1 MKKKNILL
9 FFCLFLWFGFSGCSN
24 DKAKDNNENALT
36 ITPISIIDEGDFFL
50 IKHSLGESKV
60 VKNPSKVVIL
70 DFGSLDTFD
79 SLNLN
84 GKVVGVPIKNL
95 PTYLKQY
102 DDKNNIGG
110 VQQVDLE
117 AINALKPDLIIISG
131 RQTRFYDKLNQIAP
145 TIYFGIDNTDFL
157 SSFENNVLSIAKLYN
172 KEEEAKNKISQIKEE
187 ISEIKSKINKD
198 KKALIVLTNSNKISA
213 FGSSSRFGLIHDILG
228 IEPVDKSLKVGTHGK
243 SINSEYILEK
253 NPDFIFVIDRNVIV
267 GNQAKAKDI
276 LNNALILKTK
286 AAQNN
291 KIIYLDPQYWY
302 LSGGGLESL
311 EVMIQEVAKALN

>member
-1 MKKKNILL
+1 MKKKSFLVW
-9 FFCLFLWFGFSGCSN
+9 FCLFLLLGFSACF
-24 DKAKDNNENALT
+24 DNKIKNNSENTLVV
-36 ITPISIIDEGDFFL
+36 TPISVTDKGDSFL
-50 IKHSLGESKV
+50 IKHSLGESRV
-60 VKNPSKVVIL
+60 VKNPSRVVIL

-79 SLNLN
+79 SLNLSD
-84 GKVVGVPIKNL
+84 KVIGVPLKNL
-95 PTYLKQY
+95 PPYLKQY
-102 DDKNNIGG
+102 DNKSNIGG
-110 VQQVDLE
+110 VQQVNLE

-145 TIYFGIDNTDFL
+145 TIYLGVNNSDFL
-157 SSFENNVLSIAKLYN
+157 FSFENNVLSIAKLYN
-172 KEEEAKNKISQIKEE
+172 KESEAKEKISQIKEE
-187 ISEIKSKINKD
+187 ISEIKSKISKD
-198 KKALIVLTNSNKISA
+198 KKALIILTNSNKISA
-213 FGSSSRFGLIHDILG
+213 FGSSSRFGLIHDILD

-267 GNQAKAKDI
+267 GNQEKAKDI

-311 EVMIQEVAKALN
+311 EAMIKEVAKALN

>member
-1 MKKKNILL
+1 M
-9 FFCLFLWFGFSGCSN
+9 
-24 DKAKDNNENALT
+24 
-36 ITPISIIDEGDFFL
+36 
-50 IKHSLGESKV
+50 
-60 VKNPSKVVIL
+60 IL

-79 SLNLN
+79 SLNL
-84 GKVVGVPIKNL
+84 GDKVIGVPLKNL
-95 PTYLKQY
+95 PPYLKQY
-102 DDKNNIGG
+102 DNKSNIGG
-110 VQQVDLE
+110 VQQVNLE

-145 TIYFGIDNTDFL
+145 TIYLGINNSDFL
-157 SSFENNVLSIAKLYN
+157 FSFENNVLSIAKLYN
-172 KEEEAKNKISQIKEE
+172 KESEAKEKISQIKEE
-187 ISEIKSKINKD
+187 ISEIKSKISKD
-198 KKALIVLTNSNKISA
+198 KKALIILTNSNKISA
-213 FGSSSRFGLIHDILG
+213 FGSSSRFGLIHDILD

-267 GNQAKAKDI
+267 GNQEKAKDI

-311 EVMIQEVAKALN
+311 EAMIKEVAKALN

>member
-1 MKKKNILL
+1 MKKKSFLL
-9 FFCLFLWFGFSGCSN
+9 WFCLFLLLGFSACF
-24 DKAKDNNENALT
+24 DNKIKNNSENTLVV
-36 ITPISIIDEGDFFL
+36 TPISVTDKGDSFL
-50 IKHSLGESKV
+50 IKHSLGESRV
-60 VKNPSKVVIL
+60 VKNPSRVVIL

-79 SLNLN
+79 SLNLSD
-84 GKVVGVPIKNL
+84 KVIGVPLKNL
-95 PTYLKQY
+95 PPYLKQY
-102 DDKNNIGG
+102 DNKSNIGG
-110 VQQVDLE
+110 VQQVNLE

-145 TIYFGIDNTDFL
+145 TIYLGINNSDFL
-157 SSFENNVLSIAKLYN
+157 FSFENNVLSIAKLYN
-172 KEEEAKNKISQIKEE
+172 KESEAKEKISQIKEE
-187 ISEIKSKINKD
+187 ISEIKSKISKD
-198 KKALIVLTNSNKISA
+198 KRALIILTNSNKISA
-213 FGSSSRFGLIHDILG
+213 FGSSSRFGLIHDILD

-267 GNQAKAKDI
+267 GNQEKAKDI

-311 EVMIQEVAKALN
+311 EAMIKEVAKALN

>member
-1 MKKKNILL
+1 MKKKSFLVW
-9 FFCLFLWFGFSGCSN
+9 FCLFLLLGFSACF
-24 DKAKDNNENALT
+24 DNKIKNNSENTLVV
-36 ITPISIIDEGDFFL
+36 TPISVTDKGDSFL
-50 IKHSLGESKV
+50 IKHSLGESRV
-60 VKNPSKVVIL
+60 VKNPSRVVIL

-79 SLNLN
+79 SLNLSD
-84 GKVVGVPIKNL
+84 KVIGVPLKNL
-95 PTYLKQY
+95 PPYLKQY
-102 DDKNNIGG
+102 DNKSNIGG
-110 VQQVDLE
+110 VQQVNLE

-145 TIYFGIDNTDFL
+145 TIYLGINNSDFL
-157 SSFENNVLSIAKLYN
+157 FSFENNVLSIAKLYN
-172 KEEEAKNKISQIKEE
+172 KESEAKEKISQIKEE
-187 ISEIKSKINKD
+187 ISEIKSKISKD
-198 KKALIVLTNSNKISA
+198 KKALIILTNSNKISA
-213 FGSSSRFGLIHDILG
+213 FGSSSRFGLIHDILD

-267 GNQAKAKDI
+267 GNQEKAKDI

-311 EVMIQEVAKALN
+311 EAMIKEVAKALN

>member
-1 MKKKNILL
+1 MKKKSFLAW
-9 FFCLFLWFGFSGCSN
+9 FCLFLLLGFSACF
-24 DKAKDNNENALT
+24 DNKIKNNSENTLVV
-36 ITPISIIDEGDFFL
+36 TPISVTDKGDSFL
-50 IKHSLGESKV
+50 IKHSLGESRV
-60 VKNPSKVVIL
+60 VKNPSRVVIL

-79 SLNLN
+79 SLNLSD
-84 GKVVGVPIKNL
+84 KVIGVPLKNL
-95 PTYLKQY
+95 PPYLKQY
-102 DDKNNIGG
+102 DNKSNIGG
-110 VQQVDLE
+110 VQQVNLE

-145 TIYFGIDNTDFL
+145 TIYLGINNSDFL
-157 SSFENNVLSIAKLYN
+157 FSFENNVLSIAKLYN
-172 KEEEAKNKISQIKEE
+172 KESEAKEKISQIKEE
-187 ISEIKSKINKD
+187 ISEIKSKVSKD
-198 KKALIVLTNSNKISA
+198 KKALIILTNSNKISA
-213 FGSSSRFGLIHDILG
+213 FGSSSRFGLIHDILD

-267 GNQAKAKDI
+267 GNQEKAKDI

-311 EVMIQEVAKALN
+311 EAMIKEVAKALN

>member
-1 MKKKNILL
+1 MKKKSFLVW
-9 FFCLFLWFGFSGCSN
+9 FCLFLLLGFSACF
-24 DKAKDNNENALT
+24 DNKIKNNSENTLVV
-36 ITPISIIDEGDFFL
+36 TPISVTDKGDSFL
-50 IKHSLGESKV
+50 IKHSLGESRV
-60 VKNPSKVVIL
+60 VKNPSRVVIL

-79 SLNLN
+79 SLNLSD
-84 GKVVGVPIKNL
+84 KVIGVPLKNL
-95 PTYLKQY
+95 PPYLKQY
-102 DDKNNIGG
+102 DNKSNIGG
-110 VQQVDLE
+110 VQQVNLE
-117 AINALKPDLIIISG
+117 AINALKPNLIIISG

-145 TIYFGIDNTDFL
+145 TIYLGINNSDFL
-157 SSFENNVLSIAKLYN
+157 FSFENNVLSIAKLYN
-172 KEEEAKNKISQIKEE
+172 KESEAKEKISQIKEE
-187 ISEIKSKINKD
+187 ISEIKSKISKD
-198 KKALIVLTNSNKISA
+198 KKALIILTNSNKISA
-213 FGSSSRFGLIHDILG
+213 FGSSSRFGLIHDILD

-267 GNQAKAKDI
+267 GNQEKAKDI

-311 EVMIQEVAKALN
+311 EAMIKEVAKALN